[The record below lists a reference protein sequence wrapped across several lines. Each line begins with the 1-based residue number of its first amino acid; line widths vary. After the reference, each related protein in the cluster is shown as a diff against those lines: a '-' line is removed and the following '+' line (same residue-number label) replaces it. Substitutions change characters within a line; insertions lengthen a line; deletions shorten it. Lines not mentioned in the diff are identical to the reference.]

1 MLAIQQFIRCGLLAV
16 TAAALFGCQPSYSPD
31 TYSAGAVQQANKV
44 EPGTVI
50 GFREVKISA
59 DGTVGAVTGA
69 AAGGIL
75 GAQPDV
81 SGAQTA
87 LGAVAGGVIGSLVG
101 TTIEHATGDTTGW
114 DYIVRQP
121 NGDLISV
128 TQREPKPIAIG
139 QKVLVITGKQARIV
153 PDYGAALPADKTDA
167 SKDKAAKDADKAKA
181 DAKEAPKP
189 AAPAPVAATDTPKP
203 ADDAPA
209 VAAPSKPADNSA
221 AKEPAAPAPSDPPAK
236 DPPATDPPT
245 L

>member
-1 MLAIQQFIRCGLLAV
+1 MLAIQRFSWCGLLVV
-16 TAAALFGCQPSYSPD
+16 TAAALSGCQPSYSPD
-31 TYSAGAVQQANKV
+31 TYSSGAVQQANKV
-44 EPGTVI
+44 EPGIVI

-114 DYIVRQP
+114 EYIVRQP

-128 TQREPKPIAIG
+128 TQREPRPIAIG

-153 PDYGAALPADKTDA
+153 PDYGAALPADTA
-167 SKDKAAKDADKAKA
+167 SDKDKPKGKAKA
-181 DAKEAPKP
+181 ETKETPKPADPAPAPQAEAPKP
-189 AAPAPVAATDTPKP
+189 ADDTPVAAPAKP
-203 ADDAPA
+203 ADESANKDQ
-209 VAAPSKPADNSA
+209 AAPP
-221 AKEPAAPAPSDPPAK
+221 PAAPPAT
-236 DPPATDPPT
+236 DPPATDPPS

>member
-31 TYSAGAVQQANKV
+31 TYSSAAVQQANKV

-114 DYIVRQP
+114 EYIVRQP

-153 PDYGAALPADKTDA
+153 PDYGASLPADATPD
-167 SKDKAAKDADKAKA
+167 KDKNKAKA
-181 DAKEAPKP
+181 ETKEPPKAVAPVSAPAAVVDAAKPASDTPPAAATVKPADESGAKEQPAAAP
-189 AAPAPVAATDTPKP
+189 AAPPKTDQPT
-203 ADDAPA
+203 D
-209 VAAPSKPADNSA
+209 
-221 AKEPAAPAPSDPPAK
+221 DPPS
-236 DPPATDPPT
+236 